1 MRINIFPIVVLF
13 LIYFSSSPI
22 FGHGVSQE
30 EKNMILEGK
39 NLKYIYIG
47 IIHMLKGY
55 DHLLFLL
62 GIVFLIKSRSQI
74 IKLITA
80 FTLGH
85 SITLIFATINSIQV
99 NSYIIESTIAFSV
112 CYIAFVNLK
121 GFEKLFNIKPLNTLV
136 MVFIFGLIHGLGLS
150 SILQQFPLKSESLLS
165 NIISFNIGIEIG
177 QLIAIF
183 IIYLILSMI
192 KKYSIYNIFK
202 IFVNILIYL
211 AGLFLCYI
219 QIQNYLL
226 NPSSQKVINEEKY
239 KEIITINLPAHS
251 EIEYKVWMDIGKE
264 LKYSWYSDNT
274 KLYYDFHG
282 DPASEVGG
290 YFESFK
296 EGTSS
301 KDSGKIVSRFVGKHG
316 WYWRNDSNYL
326 TTIVLKL
333 NGDYKLEHRK

>member
-1 MRINIFPIVVLF
+1 MRINVFPIVFLF

-30 EKNMILEGK
+30 EKNMILEGE

-47 IIHMLKGY
+47 MIHMLKGY

-62 GIVFLIKSRSQI
+62 GIVFLIKNISHI
-74 IKLITA
+74 VKLITA

-121 GFEKLFNIKPLNTLV
+121 GFEKLFNIKPLNIVV
-136 MVFIFGLIHGLGLS
+136 MVFLFGLIHGLGLS
-150 SILQQFPLKSESLLS
+150 SILQQFPLKNESLLS
-165 NIISFNIGIEIG
+165 NIISFNVGIEIG

-183 IIYLILSMI
+183 IMYMTLSKI
-192 KKYSIYNIFK
+192 KKYSIYNTFK
-202 IFVNILIYL
+202 ISINILIYL
-211 AGLFLCYI
+211 IGLVLCYI
-219 QIQNYLL
+219 QIENYLT
-226 NPSSQKVINEEKY
+226 SSSSPKVLKEEKY

-251 EIEYKVWMDIGKE
+251 ELEFKVWMDIGKE

-274 KLYYDFHG
+274 KLHYDFHG
-282 DPASEVGG
+282 EPASALNG

-296 EGTSS
+296 ENTSS
-301 KDSGKIVSRFVGKHG
+301 KDSGKIVSKFVGKHG
-316 WYWRNDSNYL
+316 WYWRNDSSLL

-333 NGDYKLEHRK
+333 DGEYKLEKRK